1 MSDSLWPHESQHT
14 RPPCPSPASRV
25 YSNSCPSSRW
35 CHPAISSSVVSFS
48 SCPQSLPALGSFP
61 MSQLFAASLVR
72 QRSCTML
79 HPPFSFC
86 SPRTDVLQG
95 LLHSIKKNP
104 CSLRFLIRGMNPCH
118 AYSFRGYCFWWGN
131 WLGSLRVIC
140 VGWAETA
147 LPVFPPVAQT
157 AGLISISVRGRH
169 KFSVG
174 SISYGLKLA
183 Y

>member
-1 MSDSLWPHESQHT
+1 MSGSLWPHESQHT

-25 YSNSCPSSRW
+25 YSNSCPSSQW
-35 CHPAISSSVVSFS
+35 CHSAISSSVVSFS
-48 SCPQSLPALGSFP
+48 SCPQSLSALGSFP
-61 MSQLFAASLVR
+61 MSQLFAASLMR

-86 SPRTDVLQG
+86 SPRTDVLQE

-104 CSLRFLIRGMNPCH
+104 RSLRFLIRGMNPCH

-147 LPVFPPVAQT
+147 LPIFPPVAQST
-157 AGLISISVRGRH
+157 GLISISVRGRL

-174 SISYGLKLA
+174 SISYGLKLT